1 VLEGIRI
8 ARLGYPNRLP
18 FVEFRQRYELLTP
31 DIIPRGYMDGREA
44 CRRMVHALDL
54 DDTVFRIGTS
64 KIFFKAG
71 VLAELEERRDILLF
85 DIFSRLQAAARRF
98 AARRQMK
105 KILNRALAI
114 RTIQKNARVY
124 GELREWSWWQL
135 YTKVWGDTASCGSNN
150 PAQGPAPPCRYT
162 NR

>member
-1 VLEGIRI
+1 
-8 ARLGYPNRLP
+8 
-18 FVEFRQRYELLTP
+18 
-31 DIIPRGYMDGREA
+31 
-44 CRRMVHALDL
+44 MVHALDL

-150 PAQGPAPPCRYT
+150 PAQGPAPPCCYT